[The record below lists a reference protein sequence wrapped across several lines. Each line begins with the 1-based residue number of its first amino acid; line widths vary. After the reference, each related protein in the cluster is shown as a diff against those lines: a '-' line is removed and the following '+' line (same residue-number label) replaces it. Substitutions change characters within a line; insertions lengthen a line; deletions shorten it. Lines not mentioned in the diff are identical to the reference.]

1 MIGSGRHFDYTMN
14 STMTELIV
22 ELHGARLMAG
32 GHQLNPQNCLP
43 GDHVDADG
51 HFLSR
56 EHSFTLGLVVSVT
69 ESPRSATVSFPLF
82 GHACPSRA
90 TIHEVYATVG
100 ERLVLELYAHGSIV
114 CRKVEGPEARA
125 DARLLTALYQQAL
138 GLDGCWPHMPGFG
151 PHHYTR
157 EGVTDHTDLDTFT
170 IDPVRTVDYDDA
182 LSVGKDGTVYI
193 HIVDIM
199 AAMHRIDLPR
209 VRALGSSLYLAN
221 EHTEHLLDTETME
234 AITLAEGL
242 IRTVI
247 TVAVTLDPEGS
258 VAHYEVYRSTIRVK
272 RRFTYEEAATLLEEH
287 PGLATL
293 HKLATL
299 RSSAISYKIDMPS
312 VRLEMNG
319 VGEPIEVRL
328 ESTTDA
334 AHSLVSTAMI
344 LCNLVISYHLKGR
357 GLDLPNRFHA
367 AIRGVPVGER
377 GDLDDLTATFCL
389 LKKMARAEYSVDRRG
404 HFGLGLTD
412 YVHFTSPMRRYAD
425 IVTHM
430 ILAGAAFTRA
440 DLEVEVT
447 ALNRR
452 AAFVRSLQRFYTR
465 TKVNRWFCAKG
476 SESHDV
482 VITSVA
488 PAGVQ
493 WFMPSVLLNGFCHVS
508 TLQPARRWNFNPE
521 TGSLYTGLFRIRVGD
536 RLRATIVGTSTELS
550 LTLRVPI

>member
-1 MIGSGRHFDYTMN
+1 
-14 STMTELIV
+14 
-22 ELHGARLMAG
+22 
-32 GHQLNPQNCLP
+32 
-43 GDHVDADG
+43 
-51 HFLSR
+51 
-56 EHSFTLGLVVSVT
+56 
-69 ESPRSATVSFPLF
+69 
-82 GHACPSRA
+82 
-90 TIHEVYATVG
+90 
-100 ERLVLELYAHGSIV
+100 VLELYAHGSIV
-114 CRKVEGPEARA
+114 CRRVEGPDARA
-125 DARLLTALYQQAL
+125 DARLLTALYRQTQ
-138 GLDGCWPHMPGFG
+138 GLNAELPGFG

-170 IDPVRTVDYDDA
+170 IDPASTVDYDDA
-182 LSVGKDGTVYI
+182 LSVGADGIVYI

-199 AAMHRIDLPR
+199 TAMHRIDLPR
-209 VRALGSSLYLAN
+209 VRCLGSSLYLAN

-272 RRFTYEEAATLLEEH
+272 RRFTYEEAATLLDEH

-293 HKLATL
+293 DRLATL

-334 AHSLVSTAMI
+334 VHTLVSTAMI
-344 LCNLVISYHLKGR
+344 LCNLVISYHLKAR
-357 GLDLPNRFHA
+357 GIDLPNRFHA

-440 DLEVEVT
+440 DLEVEVA

-452 AAFVRSLQRFYTR
+452 ATFVRSLQRFYTR
-465 TKVNRWFCAKG
+465 TKVDRWLYARG
-476 SESHDV
+476 SEGHEV
-482 VITSVA
+482 VVTSVA
-488 PAGVQ
+488 AAGVQ

-508 TLQPARRWNFNPE
+508 MLRPARRWNFNPE
-521 TGSLYTGLFRIRVGD
+521 TGSLYADLWRIRVGD
-536 RLRATIVGTSTELS
+536 QLIGSVAGPGQITLTVTLTVRSIEGLRAPALLRSTPVS
-550 LTLRVPI
+550 H